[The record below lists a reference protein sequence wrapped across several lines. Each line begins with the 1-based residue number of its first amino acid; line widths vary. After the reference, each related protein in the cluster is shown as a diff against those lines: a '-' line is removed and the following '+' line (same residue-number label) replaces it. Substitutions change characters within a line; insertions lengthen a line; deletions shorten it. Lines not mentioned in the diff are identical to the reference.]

1 MSAAQYNLALAFSM
15 GQGVDLSEE
24 KMIHWFERAAELGN
38 TAAQIRLGF
47 LNLGE
52 DGRKVQI
59 ETAKVYFRLAAE
71 SGSTVA
77 VEQLKLL
84 ARHAELLRHL
94 LVEVHARRVGARPRR
109 GAPLFSAGAR
119 RPAWESTGCAARRR
133 APIPP
138 TMPDPTARV
147 LRGPF
152 SLSVPLPAGCPSNF
166 RFLHEPV
173 SMDRRLM
180 WAGGCVCLRGGR
192 GTVPCSMLRV

>member
-77 VEQLKLL
+77 VEQLQKLEGGTRKDDHSD
-84 ARHAELLRHL
+84 ARTSRDSSSTAASPAPEGT
-94 LVEVHARRVGARPRR
+94 RRN
-109 GAPLFSAGAR
+109 PLS
-119 RPAWESTGCAARRR
+119 PTK
-133 APIPP
+133 IPK
-138 TMPDPTARV
+138 
-147 LRGPF
+147 
-152 SLSVPLPAGCPSNF
+152 
-166 RFLHEPV
+166 
-173 SMDRRLM
+173 
-180 WAGGCVCLRGGR
+180 
-192 GTVPCSMLRV
+192 